1 MKERVFIL
9 AILCLNLCACRQ
21 EQPNILIVFTDDQ
34 GYADLGCFGNLQNV
48 TPNMDRLAKEGTM
61 FTSFYAQPVCGPS
74 RSALLTGRYPVRSR
88 GWEMPGSEITFAEM
102 LKGAGYQT
110 ACIGKWDVSSRKP
123 ILDRMPNAQGFD
135 FYFGPLGA
143 NDDGRVTLYHNNKRV
158 RETEDMA
165 GLIKLYT
172 GKSIEYLERIRDPKK
187 PFVLYLA
194 HTMMHTIIDASPQ
207 FKKKAGANLY
217 RAVVEEF
224 DYETGRLFDKLDELG
239 LRENT
244 LVIYTTDNGP
254 WNQPGYYKKKKGHP
268 PGSVFWGDSGQLRDG
283 KASLYEGGSHVPCII
298 RWPGRVPGGR
308 TDGGLFATIDLFPT
322 FSAIAGAELPDDRE
336 IDGVNQLDFIC
347 GKSETKRD
355 SYVYNPGYAS
365 VQRDI
370 VLGNAIRTKE
380 WKLISP
386 LKIGSFLDDA
396 GSGDWELYNLKDD
409 VGENNNLAAKY
420 PEKVQYLKKLLEAK
434 SPV

>member
-1 MKERVFIL
+1 
-9 AILCLNLCACRQ
+9 
-21 EQPNILIVFTDDQ
+21 
-34 GYADLGCFGNLQNV
+34 
-48 TPNMDRLAKEGTM
+48 
-61 FTSFYAQPVCGPS
+61 
-74 RSALLTGRYPVRSR
+74 
-88 GWEMPGSEITFAEM
+88 
-102 LKGAGYQT
+102 
-110 ACIGKWDVSSRKP
+110 
-123 ILDRMPNAQGFD
+123 
-135 FYFGPLGA
+135 
-143 NDDGRVTLYHNNKRV
+143 
-158 RETEDMA
+158 
-165 GLIKLYT
+165 
-172 GKSIEYLERIRDPKK
+172 
-187 PFVLYLA
+187 
-194 HTMMHTIIDASPQ
+194 
-207 FKKKAGANLY
+207 
-217 RAVVEEF
+217 
-224 DYETGRLFDKLDELG
+224 
-239 LRENT
+239 
-244 LVIYTTDNGP
+244 
-254 WNQPGYYKKKKGHP
+254 
-268 PGSVFWGDSGQLRDG
+268 
-283 KASLYEGGSHVPCII
+283 VPCII